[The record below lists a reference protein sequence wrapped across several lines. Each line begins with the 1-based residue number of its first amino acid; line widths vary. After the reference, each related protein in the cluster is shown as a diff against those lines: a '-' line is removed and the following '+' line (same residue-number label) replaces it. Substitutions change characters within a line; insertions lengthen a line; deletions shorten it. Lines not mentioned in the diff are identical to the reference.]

1 MHMRTSIRAVLSWH
15 PDHARWYAI
24 ASPPHAGFGS
34 GITTSAAR
42 KSLLRRLRKHNAE
55 AAIEEERLELPEEVL
70 RLREHRQAIAARSWD
85 EIRQSEEAMQRL
97 LERLRLTSAQI
108 SEFFLSLDPPT
119 TLPLQPRRAAA
130 ARKR

>member
-1 MHMRTSIRAVLSWH
+1 
-15 PDHARWYAI
+15 
-24 ASPPHAGFGS
+24 
-34 GITTSAAR
+34 
-42 KSLLRRLRKHNAE
+42 
-55 AAIEEERLELPEEVL
+55 
-70 RLREHRQAIAARSWD
+70 
-85 EIRQSEEAMQRL
+85 MQRL